1 MNRTNN
7 IHLSYQWTRHF
18 EKGTYFYLLII
29 SFFFETTKLLSQLE
43 KHKYSKLRHIEAVD
57 GLWDYGAAMLRS
69 DDSLIE
75 RMADGI
81 DTVSVLNCHFD
92 TFTLFIKSCKDHP
105 FGLSSSY
112 LPSNF

>member
-1 MNRTNN
+1 MP
-7 IHLSYQWTRHF
+7 SYNQ
-18 EKGTYFYLLII
+18 LLLRNDQ
-29 SFFFETTKLLSQLE
+29 TPLCQLE

-81 DTVSVLNCHFD
+81 DTVSVPNLHFD
-92 TFTLFIKSCKDHP
+92 TFTLSIKSCKDSP
-105 FGLSSSY
+105 FVLSSSY